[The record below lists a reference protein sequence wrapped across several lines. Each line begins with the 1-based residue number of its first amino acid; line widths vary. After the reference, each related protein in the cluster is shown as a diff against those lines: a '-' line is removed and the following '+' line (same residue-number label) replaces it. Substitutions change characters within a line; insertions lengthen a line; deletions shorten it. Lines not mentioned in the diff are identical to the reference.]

1 MLVFSLLIDGDIRW
15 SISTSYMYIAEI
27 SKGPPLVAT
36 TIVALQKISKSFPL
50 PSAILR
56 DRDSPRSRAEQR
68 VERSS
73 VHERRVHQ

>member
-36 TIVALQKISKSFPL
+36 TIVALQKISKSY
-50 PSAILR
+50 
-56 DRDSPRSRAEQR
+56 
-68 VERSS
+68 
-73 VHERRVHQ
+73 

>member
-56 DRDSPRSRAEQR
+56 TATPPAHVRSDA
-68 VERSS
+68 
-73 VHERRVHQ
+73 